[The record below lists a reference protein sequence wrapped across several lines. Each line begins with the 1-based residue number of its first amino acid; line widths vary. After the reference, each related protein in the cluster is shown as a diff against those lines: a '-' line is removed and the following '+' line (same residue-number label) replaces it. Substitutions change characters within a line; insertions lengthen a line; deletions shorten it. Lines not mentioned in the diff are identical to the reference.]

1 MRAKLRRVE
10 SVPVLYLGDEDEFF
24 QGEIKEMLLD
34 SISEVLKRT
43 PEKSRR
49 ADALN
54 DILLNNGYQ
63 NIRARREKQIKTMF
77 KDYKSLTGTL
87 RQQLVE
93 LGFKIAEEGK
103 HYRLTYYGD
112 NRYKTTLSKSGSDHR
127 EGKNIALTILKNM
140 M

>member
-1 MRAKLRRVE
+1 
-10 SVPVLYLGDEDEFF
+10 
-24 QGEIKEMLLD
+24 
-34 SISEVLKRT
+34 
-43 PEKSRR
+43 
-49 ADALN
+49 
-54 DILLNNGYQ
+54 
-63 NIRARREKQIKTMF
+63 MF